1 MRITSTKLILAIML
15 FFASNFETQA
25 QTLDATF
32 YSPDSTQCI
41 GNTYV
46 LLANNTSYQVYNWTV
61 DGPNNFSWNSNG
73 TYSDASLIL
82 NDGGFY
88 NVSLTVADG
97 GLTETNTITSFFYV
111 NPSALPTINLS
122 SNLTTCEG
130 DSILLAANG
139 NAISYFWN
147 DSISNNS
154 LVSLPSGTYNYQVKA
169 ISAEGCI
176 NLLGIDIEFKY
187 PPFAVLSSNINTGCS
202 PLTVEITQNSLSLS
216 GIGIETY
223 EFVFSDDNSII
234 VTQNPDTII
243 SHTFIQNGEN
253 IFSLKVTDSL
263 GCVSPSL
270 AMNVVTIDNIPCSDT
285 IVYFDS
291 VYQDSSITGYLYME
305 WTDNCTFNYS
315 DITGA
320 TIDSYQ
326 LFEDSLIVN
335 WIVQLNNS
343 NLIPIEVTYLLS
355 PGTTGVYEI
364 TLNLFCLNKSVPRF
378 LTSTSRLYVQN
389 STNNIQTTELS
400 SIQLYPNPTNSSLSI
415 SGINSDFSY
424 KISDLQGKLL
434 KQGANDKQIEI
445 ENLPAGTYVI
455 GISTESE
462 VKQLRFVKI

>member
-176 NLLGIDIEFKY
+176 NLLGTNIEFKY
-187 PPFAVLSSNINTGCS
+187 PPFAVLTSNIFTGCS
-202 PLTVEITQNSLSLS
+202 PLTVEIIQNSVSLS

-223 EFVFSDDNSII
+223 EYHFSDDNSII
-234 VTQNPDTII
+234 VTQNPDSVIT
-243 SHTFIQNGEN
+243 HTFNQNGDN
-253 IFSLKVTDSL
+253 FVSLKVTDSL
-263 GCVSPSL
+263 GCFGPPASISI
-270 AMNVVTIDNIPCSDT
+270 TIDNIPCSDT
-285 IVYFDS
+285 IVYFDNI
-291 VYQDSSITGYLYME
+291 YQDSSITGYLYME
-305 WTDNCTFNYS
+305 WTDNCTFNYGS
-315 DITGA
+315 VIGA

-326 LFEDSLIVN
+326 FFGDSLIVN
-335 WIVQLNNS
+335 WVVLLNNS
-343 NLIPIEVTYLLS
+343 ELIPVEGTYLFA

-415 SGINSDFSY
+415 LGINTDFSY
-424 KISDLQGKLL
+424 KILDIQGKLL
-434 KQGANDKQIEI
+434 KQGANDKQIDI

-455 GISTESE
+455 GISTDNE
-462 VKQLRFVKI
+462 VKQLRFVKL